1 MTSNHFN
8 KNRNARLSSRVGRR
22 RLLQATGAGSV
33 GAAALALVGCGDDD
47 DDGGPGAPTA
57 AGTETDNGQEP
68 TSVAGPERGGEYVVP
83 ATTTYTQHDPH
94 TALGPNV
101 WHVIG
106 ERAFEQHATTGEL
119 LPNLVEE
126 YEIQDDGLTFLLHV
140 RPDVAMHDIDP
151 VNGRNFDAED
161 LAWNLNRAYGNTA
174 DAEGIPVASFQRRSL
189 MGGMDT
195 VEAIDDRTVRVT
207 MERRNSSFL
216 NGLAENR
223 MMMMPRE
230 TVDVGFDDPTIMAGP
245 GAFQISEFQ
254 RDEKMTFTRFDNYFM
269 AGQPYFDRY
278 EQIVLADRSAMVSA
292 FIGGDISSL
301 GALQAHEITALQA
314 AVSNTQLFEGPDAN
328 QMQFRPNMTYEPFRD
343 FRVRKALQLALNYN
357 EIADGYWGSGWEYMS
372 AFHSSFPEAW
382 SSDQVSQLPGYNP
395 ETTDADR
402 TEAVALLEQAGYAN
416 GSGINFEML
425 CVEQIPDTVE
435 NALRMQD
442 QWKSVFTDIET
453 SIQSFPDLAAYSRPQ
468 SEGAFDAVSYI
479 ITAVPDAVLEAIT
492 QNHSNGSRNY
502 GAFSNPDLDD
512 ILDRAEGELDFDARS
527 ELLNEFQERYESE
540 WQPIIWLYVRPQK
553 TILQEHIGG
562 YAETFG
568 PWLGY
573 GAITDVKHWYATS

>member
-1 MTSNHFN
+1 MGTKTN
-8 KNRNARLSSRVGRR
+8 KYPSFGRR
-22 RLLQATGAGSV
+22 RMLQGTGAATMGGLSM
-33 GAAALALVGCGDDD
+33 GLVGCGGDDD
-47 DDGGPGAPTA
+47 DAPSGSTPSGSDATQPGGSDQTPDAGGPT
-57 AGTETDNGQEP
+57 
-68 TSVAGPERGGEYVVP
+68 RGGEYVVP

-119 LPNLVEE
+119 LPNLVES
-126 YEIQDDGLTFLLHV
+126 YEIEDDGLTFLLHV
-140 RPDVAMHDIDP
+140 RPNVAMHDIAP

-174 DAEGIPVASFQRRSL
+174 EAEDIPLASFQRRSL

-195 VEAIDDRTVRVT
+195 VEAVDDRTVRVT

-230 TVDVGFDDPTIMAGP
+230 AVDVGFDDPTVMAGP

-269 AGQPYFDRY
+269 EGQPYFDRY
-278 EQIVLADRSAMVSA
+278 EQIVVADRSAMVSA
-292 FIGGDISSL
+292 FIGGDISAL

-314 AVSNTQLFEGPDAN
+314 AVQDTQLFEGPDAN

-343 FRVRKALQLALNYN
+343 FRVRKALQLALDYKDL
-357 EIADGYWGSGWEYMS
+357 ADGYWGSGWEYMS

-382 SSDQVSQLPGYNP
+382 SSDRVSQLPGYNP

-402 TEAVALLEQAGYAN
+402 TDALLLLEQAGYPN

-442 QWKSVFTDIET
+442 QWKSVFSDIET
-453 SIQSFPDLAAYSRPQ
+453 SIQSYPDLAAYSRPQ

-502 GAFSNPDLDD
+502 GAFSNEDLDR
-512 ILDRAEGELDFDARS
+512 ILDEAEGELDFDARS
-527 ELLNEFQERYESE
+527 ALMDEFQDKYMNE

-553 TILQEHIGG
+553 TILQSNIGG
-562 YAETFG
+562 YEETFG

-573 GAITDVKHWYATS
+573 GAITDVKHWYTTS